1 MTSGCSASNFGA
13 TTNAKAMNKE
23 RTIRKLTQLKI
34 EEPGIVAKVKL
45 PAPEAARLDEL
56 GLHVGSSVRVL
67 SGAVNESMSILIAVG
82 DSRIGVNFDVAQK
95 IYVY

>member
-1 MTSGCSASNFGA
+1 MTSGRSVSDFGA

-56 GLHVGSSVRVL
+56 
-67 SGAVNESMSILIAVG
+67 
-82 DSRIGVNFDVAQK
+82 
-95 IYVY
+95 

>member
-56 GLHVGSSVRVL
+56 GLHVGSSVRVF
-67 SGAVNESMSILIAVG
+67 SNAFFKKKKKIVG
-82 DSRIGVNFDVAQK
+82 DRRMGVNFDVSQK
-95 IYVY
+95 I